1 MGVFYGVRNILIL
14 YATIGIVVFL
24 AFKAFGS
31 PFLICDPQ
39 AGVEWYEIENLD
51 FVSGQTIPAE
61 PDGSIDL
68 NLAPMTADGLYNI
81 QVRACNMWGCSADAP
96 FSFTKEPTPS
106 GTTNL
111 RLVP

>member
-1 MGVFYGVRNILIL
+1 MNVFYGVRNILIL
-14 YATIGIVVFL
+14 YATIGIVVLL

-81 QVRACNMWGCSADAP
+81 QVRACNMWGCSADVP
-96 FSFTKEPTPS
+96 FTFTKEPIPS
-106 GTTNL
+106 TLMNP
-111 RLVP
+111 RLAP